1 LIETGNLCR
10 VTLIAPRVRLDI
22 ALPAAVPLAAL
33 LPTLLWHSGEQLADE
48 GLPHGG
54 WALQRVGDAP
64 LDTSRTLTALG
75 VRDGDVLH
83 LRPRQEALPT
93 PVFDDTVDAISTA
106 LRERARR
113 WGPAATRI
121 ASLAAI
127 GLVLAAGAA
136 ALAVSAV
143 PRVAGASLSAAV
155 AIAAVLAAAAASR
168 ALGDAPAGTVLGL
181 AGLPY
186 AFLAGLRA
194 LPPGTARVAGHAAA
208 GQAAAGQAAAG
219 HLGLTPA
226 GFLVGCT
233 ALLVMAAFGGVAVG
247 DGASM
252 LTGAVVAGFIGVAC
266 SLLALGTSAAGA
278 GAVAVSA
285 ALALSPAIAPVAYR
299 VARLPQPTVPTT
311 PEELRQRS
319 EPVNFAEVSRQSVT
333 ADRVVGALVAATGVV
348 AVTGLAIALARGNW
362 AAEVL
367 AAVASGLLLLRA
379 RVFSG
384 VVQRAWLIGSGL
396 ASVVMLAVLAAARTS
411 SAGALVIVGGSLV
424 ITALLVGVVASPGRR
439 MAPSLGRMTDLLE
452 LLATLATIP
461 LALELLHVYSLVRS
475 LGG

>member
-1 LIETGNLCR
+1 LIETGDLCR

-22 ALPAAVPLAAL
+22 ALPSAVPLAAL
-33 LPTLLWHSGEQLADE
+33 LPTLLWHSGEQLAEE

-54 WALQRVGDAP
+54 WALQRVGEAP
-64 LDTSRTLTALG
+64 LDTGRTLAALG
-75 VRDGDVLH
+75 IRDGDVLH
-83 LRPRQEALPT
+83 LRPRQDALPT

-106 LRERARR
+106 LRERSRR
-113 WGPAATRI
+113 WTPAGTRI
-121 ASLAAI
+121 AALAAI
-127 GLVLAAGAA
+127 GLLLAVGAA

-143 PRVAGASLSAAV
+143 PRLAEAGLSAAV
-155 AIAAVLAAAAASR
+155 AVAAAAGAAAASR
-168 ALGDAPAGTVLGL
+168 ALGDAAAGTVLGL

-194 LPPGTARVAGHAAA
+194 LPPGSIAGHPAAHAA
-208 GQAAAGQAAAG
+208 GGLAGQV
-219 HLGLTPA
+219 GLTPA
-226 GFLVGCT
+226 AFLVGCT
-233 ALLVMAAFGGVAVG
+233 SLLVAAAVGAAAVG

-266 SLLALGTSAAGA
+266 SLLALATSAAGA

-299 VARLPQPTVPTT
+299 VARLPQPAVPTT

-319 EPVNFAEVSRQSVT
+319 EPVDYADVSRRSVA

-348 AVTGLAIALARGNW
+348 AVVGMAIALARDGW

-367 AAVASGLLLLRA
+367 ALLASGLLLLRA
-379 RVFSG
+379 RLFAG
-384 VVQRAWLIGSGL
+384 VVQRAWLVGSGL
-396 ASVVMLAVLAAARTS
+396 AGVTIVAVSAAHRATP
-411 SAGALVIVGGSLV
+411 AGALAVVGG
-424 ITALLVGVVASPGRR
+424 LLVVAAILVAVAASPARR
-439 MAPSLGRMTDLLE
+439 MAPSVGWWTDLLE
-452 LLATLATIP
+452 LLGTIATIP
-461 LALELLHVYSLVRS
+461 LALQVLHVYSLVRS

>member
-1 LIETGNLCR
+1 LIETGDLCR

-22 ALPAAVPLAAL
+22 ALPSAVPVAAL

-54 WALQRVGDAP
+54 WALQRVGEAP
-64 LDTSRTLTALG
+64 LDTGRTLAALG
-75 VRDGDVLH
+75 IHDGDVLH
-83 LRPRQEALPT
+83 LRPRQDALPT

-106 LRERARR
+106 LRERSRR
-113 WGPAATRI
+113 WTPAGTRI
-121 ASLAAI
+121 AALAAI
-127 GLVLAAGAA
+127 GLLLAVGAA

-143 PRVAGASLSAAV
+143 PRLPEAALSAAV
-155 AIAAVLAAAAASR
+155 AVAAVAGAAAASR
-168 ALGDAPAGTVLGL
+168 ALGDAAAGTVLGL

-194 LPPGTARVAGHAAA
+194 LPPASIAGSVAGHAATHAAGGLA
-208 GQAAAGQAAAG
+208 GQV
-219 HLGLTPA
+219 GLTPA
-226 GFLVGCT
+226 GFLVGST
-233 ALLVMAAFGGVAVG
+233 GLLVAAAFGAAAVG
-247 DGASM
+247 DRASM

-266 SLLALGTSAAGA
+266 SLLALDTSAAGA

-299 VARLPQPTVPTT
+299 VARLPQPAVPTT

-319 EPVNFAEVSRQSVT
+319 EPVDYADVSRRSVA

-348 AVTGLAIALARGNW
+348 AVVGMAIALARDGW

-367 AAVASGLLLLRA
+367 ALLASGLLLLRA
-379 RVFSG
+379 RLFAG
-384 VVQRAWLIGSGL
+384 VVQRAWLVGSGL
-396 ASVVMLAVLAAARTS
+396 AGVTIVAVSAAHRATP
-411 SAGALVIVGGSLV
+411 AGALAVVGG
-424 ITALLVGVVASPGRR
+424 LLVVAAILVAVAASPARR
-439 MAPSLGRMTDLLE
+439 MAPSVGWWTDLLE
-452 LLATLATIP
+452 LLGTIATIP
-461 LALELLHVYSLVRS
+461 LALQVLHVYSLVRS

>member
-93 PVFDDTVDAISTA
+93 PVFDDTVDAISNA

-121 ASLAAI
+121 ASLVAI

-208 GQAAAGQAAAG
+208 GQAAAG

-233 ALLVMAAFGGVAVG
+233 ALLVMAAFGAVAVG

>member
-1 LIETGNLCR
+1 LTETGDLCR
-10 VTLIAPRVRLDI
+10 VTLIAPRMRLDI

-64 LDTSRTLTALG
+64 LDTGRTLTALG

-127 GLVLAAGAA
+127 GLVLAGGAA

-143 PRVAGASLSAAV
+143 PRVAGAGLSAAV
-155 AIAAVLAAAAASR
+155 TIAAVLAAAAASR

-208 GQAAAGQAAAG
+208 GHAAAG

-233 ALLVMAAFGGVAVG
+233 ALLVTAAFGGVAVG
-247 DGASM
+247 DGTSM
-252 LTGAVVAGFIGVAC
+252 LTGGVVAGFIGVAC

-299 VARLPQPTVPTT
+299 VARLPQPAVPTT

-319 EPVNFAEVSRQSVT
+319 EPVNFAEVSRQSVA
-333 ADRVVGALVAATGVV
+333 ADRVVGALVAATSVV
-348 AVTGLAIALARGNW
+348 VVTGLAFALTRGNW
-362 AAEVL
+362 AAEGL
-367 AAVASGLLLLRA
+367 AAVAGGLLLLRA
-379 RVFSG
+379 RVFAG
-384 VVQRAWLIGSGL
+384 VVQRAWLIGAGL
-396 ASVVMLAVLAAARTS
+396 ASVVMLAVLAAPRAS